1 MTVISETD
9 VTWYMTV
16 TMNSKHEVIIIS
28 ADHEDSRCQIERFDD
43 KRGAAEFVTELFYKT
58 ADTLV
63 GLIKESE

>member
-28 ADHEDSRCQIERFDD
+28 ADHEDSRFQIHIFED
-43 KRGAAEFVTELFYKT
+43 KRAAAEFVTDLFYKT

-63 GLIKESE
+63 GMIKESE